1 LLCTWV
7 VAKVRAMR
15 RLISTVGRATLRT
28 VGGLVGYIGGVAV
41 LALDT
46 LRAVFIAPIRWR
58 MMLQQIVEL
67 GFRSQAVVMI
77 TGGFTGAVF
86 AAQAFF
92 QFRVLGMESAVG
104 AVVSV
109 SMCRELGP
117 VLTGLML
124 AGRVGASM
132 SAEIGTMKVTE
143 QIDALRALAV
153 YPVDYL
159 VVPRALAMFV
169 SVPLLAGECIG
180 FGILAGYFVAVDLLG
195 VQGPYYIDNM
205 IKFMTVKDVFM
216 GLIKGL
222 VFGMLIVF
230 ISCYEGLHAQEGAVG
245 VGRATTEAVVTG
257 SLAILISNF
266 FLTMFLNI
274 FFPGGV

>member
-1 LLCTWV
+1 
-7 VAKVRAMR
+7 MR
-15 RLISTVGRATLRT
+15 GLIAHLGRT
-28 VGGLVGYIGGVAV
+28 V
-41 LALDT
+41 LALLRYAGGVT
-46 LRAVFIAPIRWR
+46 LLAGETVRALFISPIRWSIIFR
-58 MMLQQIVEL
+58 QIMEV
-67 GFRSQAVVMI
+67 GYRSQPVVMI

-86 AAQAFF
+86 AAQTFF

-153 YPVDYL
+153 HPVDYL
-159 VVPRALAMFV
+159 VAPRALAMLF

-180 FGILAGYFVAVDLLG
+180 FGIGAGYFVAVVLLG

-205 IKFMTVKDVFM
+205 IKYLYPKDVMM
-216 GLIKGL
+216 GLIKGF
-222 VFGMLIVF
+222 VFGVLIVF
-230 ISCYEGLHAQEGAVG
+230 ISCYEGLNTREGAVG
-245 VGRATTEAVVTG
+245 VGRSTTQAVVTG

-266 FLTMFLNI
+266 FLTMLLNI
-274 FFPGGV
+274 FFPGGVS